1 MVAVLFLSLIIA
13 GFHNQS
19 GLLTSNSVG
28 CHPHP
33 RFYRILYKIRR
44 VMTLIAIENF
54 IDNASDADVQLC
66 AKFGTGQ
73 TLGYDKRIG
82 RNNSQHC
89 WKNNAAKQ
97 SVVLRIQVRASSQTK
112 GLERGWKQRARLF
125 FLASHGVR
133 LARFASIRP
142 LRYALPI
149 SLLILRKK
157 PTVLKSSPT
166 MLGVVVSVCLNQSAL
181 ISLGN

>member
-1 MVAVLFLSLIIA
+1 
-13 GFHNQS
+13 
-19 GLLTSNSVG
+19 
-28 CHPHP
+28 
-33 RFYRILYKIRR
+33 
-44 VMTLIAIENF
+44 MTLIAIENF

-73 TLGYDKRIG
+73 TLSYDKQIG

-97 SVVLRIQVRASSQTK
+97 LQNSPYFCVFKYAQAV
-112 GLERGWKQRARLF
+112 KQHKMFGTRLKTESETF

-133 LARFASIRP
+133 LAPFASIRP

-157 PTVLKSSPT
+157 PTVLKSTPT
-166 MLGVVVSVCLNQSAL
+166 MLGVVVSVCLNQSDL